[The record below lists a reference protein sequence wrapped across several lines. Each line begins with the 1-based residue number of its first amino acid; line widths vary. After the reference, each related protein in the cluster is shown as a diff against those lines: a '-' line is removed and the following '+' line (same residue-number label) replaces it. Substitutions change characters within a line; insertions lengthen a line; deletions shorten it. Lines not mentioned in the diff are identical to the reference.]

1 MGTSPLMCQQML
13 CGFCNICRH
22 LVCWK
27 QATLTNLKLLT
38 LPNGKPI
45 ARLVKP
51 LAANSLLSKMEMM
64 TWSHNQEKWEMNYL
78 KEKNWKVRCNDTFLE
93 AECKPMSNVQVCAN
107 DQKHY
112 KYYKY
117 HVFNLLSDACTS
129 SSCLFWLRINTTEM
143 SLRLRKCS
151 STKKCHSKY

>member
-22 LVCWK
+22 LFCWK

-51 LAANSLLSKMEMM
+51 LAVNSLLSKMEMM

-112 KYYKY
+112 KY
-117 HVFNLLSDACTS
+117 HG
-129 SSCLFWLRINTTEM
+129 EM
-143 SLRLRKCS
+143 CSTYCQMLAPPRLVYFGCG
-151 STKKCHSKY
+151 STQQKCHFD